1 MIDLKERAGVA
12 MNVRSQLGESTGDPK
27 VTLGA
32 LAFVNEL
39 GNLLWRMKYGQDV
52 KRSSL
57 QRATLLLASRIRWS
71 GKFARGKFTGL
82 DRKENRDRRAGRSF
96 ERSHADII
104 ERFAQRVIIEWVA
117 DKCQHCEGRGVLGRS
132 EKRTAL
138 KVVELTCETCR
149 GERFLVV
156 DEEYIPF
163 AHNGRGPMALREYE
177 RCGTCHGRGTIRSE
191 QKAARDGRQICPFCN
206 GTARHPV
213 DEAARALALG
223 VSLDLYRTQWARYFH
238 GVFAM
243 LDKVDGSAADTMRRQ
258 MRA

>member
-12 MNVRSQLGESTGDPK
+12 MNVRSQLGEPTGDPK

-32 LAFVNEL
+32 LAFANEL
-39 GNLLWRMKYGQDV
+39 GNLLWRMKYGQDI
-52 KRSSL
+52 KRSGL
-57 QRATLLLASRIRWS
+57 HRATLLLASRIRWS

-82 DRKENRDRRAGRSF
+82 DRKENRDRRAGRSV
-96 ERSHADII
+96 ERSHADIV

-117 DKCQHCEGRGVLGRS
+117 DKCPHCEGRGVSGRS
-132 EKRTAL
+132 EKRNTA
-138 KVVELTCETCR
+138 KIVEVKCATCH

-163 AHNGRGPMALREYE
+163 AHNGRGPMAFREYE
-177 RCGTCHGRGTIRSE
+177 RCVTCHGRGTIRSE
-191 QKAARDGRQICPFCN
+191 QKAVRDGRQICRFCD
-206 GTARHPV
+206 GSGRHPV
-213 DEAARALALG
+213 DEAARAVALG
-223 VSLDLYRTQWARYFH
+223 VSLDLYRSQWARYFH
-238 GVFAM
+238 GVFAV